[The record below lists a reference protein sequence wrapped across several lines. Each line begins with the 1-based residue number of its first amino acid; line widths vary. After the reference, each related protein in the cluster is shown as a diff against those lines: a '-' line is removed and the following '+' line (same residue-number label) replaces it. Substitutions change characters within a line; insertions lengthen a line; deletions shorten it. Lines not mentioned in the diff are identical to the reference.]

1 MLVTVQLV
9 IISHIQGIP
18 RLSCIKSLRMRL
30 SVRSST
36 LVIAVITNTES
47 NLLHEVKGD
56 TNYSLIATC
65 KCKCDLDGTIN
76 IY

>member
-36 LVIAVITNTES
+36 LVIAVITNSES
-47 NLLHEVKGD
+47 NLLHEEKKGRYQLLFD
-56 TNYSLIATC
+56 CNLQMYT
-65 KCKCDLDGTIN
+65 
-76 IY
+76 

>member
-47 NLLHEVKGD
+47 NLLHEVKKG
-56 TNYSLIATC
+56 YQL
-65 KCKCDLDGTIN
+65 
-76 IY
+76 